1 MDDLTSSFPII
12 NNRYQIFSTIAT
24 GGMAVIYTAQDL
36 ILERKVALKILK
48 KELSRDQSFQNKFR
62 SEAKASASLIHPNII
77 TTFDFGFDG
86 DRLYIVMEYID
97 GSDLKAIID
106 QDTILPLR
114 QKLDYLLQASSGLGF
129 AHQSGFVH
137 CDVKPQNMLV
147 SKSGTLKITDFGIAR
162 AMATISGEE
171 KYDVVWGSPYY
182 FSPEQASG
190 KPPSPATD
198 VYSLG
203 VIAYELM
210 TGLLPFNADDS
221 AELARMHRSDLPKS
235 PKSINSEIP
244 EALNQII
251 LKALSKIPEERYSDG
266 VKFHHELAKID
277 LMDLN
282 SNRRLQTVIK
292 QNDSPVSKSIQ
303 KKSSV
308 KEAKK
313 AKSLQPTTIIL
324 TIIALIFAGGLIPF
338 WLYVILQ
345 INSLNR

>member
-24 GGMAVIYTAQDL
+24 GGMAVIYNAQDL

-86 DRLYIVMEYID
+86 DRLYIVMEFID
-97 GSDLKAIID
+97 GADLKAIID
-106 QDTILPLR
+106 QDTSLGLS

-147 SKSGTLKITDFGIAR
+147 SKSGILKITDFGIAR

-210 TGLLPFNADDS
+210 TGQLPFNAEDS
-221 AELARMHRSDLPKS
+221 AELARMHRSVQPKP
-235 PKSINSEIP
+235 PKSINSDIP
-244 EALNQII
+244 DNLNQII
-251 LKALSKIPEERYSDG
+251 LKALSKDPEERFSDG
-266 VKFHHELAKID
+266 VKFHQELAKIN
-277 LMDLN
+277 L
-282 SNRRLQTVIK
+282 
-292 QNDSPVSKSIQ
+292 
-303 KKSSV
+303 
-308 KEAKK
+308 
-313 AKSLQPTTIIL
+313 
-324 TIIALIFAGGLIPF
+324 FC
-338 WLYVILQ
+338 
-345 INSLNR
+345 

>member
-24 GGMAVIYTAQDL
+24 GGMAVIYNAQDL
-36 ILERKVALKILK
+36 ILERKVAVKILK

-97 GSDLKAIID
+97 GGDLKAIID
-106 QDTILPLR
+106 QGTSLR
-114 QKLDYLLQASSGLGF
+114 LSQKLDFLLQASSGLGF

-147 SKSGTLKITDFGIAR
+147 SKLGILKITDFGIAR

-203 VIAYELM
+203 VIAYELL
-210 TGLLPFNADDS
+210 TGQLPFDAEDS
-221 AELARMHRSDLPKS
+221 AELARMHRSVQPKP
-235 PKSINSEIP
+235 PKTINSDIP
-244 EALNQII
+244 ETLNQVI
-251 LKALSKIPEERYSDG
+251 LKSLSKDPEERFSDG
-266 VKFHHELAKID
+266 VKFHQELASID
-277 LMDLN
+277 LSVN
-282 SNRRLQTVIK
+282 NFKPILQTVYK
-292 QNDSPVSKSIQ
+292 PEDRSKSKDIQ
-303 KKSSV
+303 NKLSF

-313 AKSLQPTTIIL
+313 PKSPQPSTIL
-324 TIIALIFAGGLIPF
+324 LAVIALIFAGGLIPF

>member
-1 MDDLTSSFPII
+1 MDELTSSFPII

-24 GGMAVIYTAQDL
+24 GGMAVIYNAQDL
-36 ILERKVALKILK
+36 MLERKVALKILK

-86 DRLYIVMEYID
+86 DRLYIVMEYIE
-97 GSDLKAIID
+97 GADLKTIIN
-106 QDTILPLR
+106 QNIPQSLS

-147 SKSGTLKITDFGIAR
+147 SKTGTLKITDFGIAR

-190 KPPSPATD
+190 KAPSPATD

-210 TGLLPFNADDS
+210 TGELPFIAEDS
-221 AELARMHRSDLPKS
+221 AELARMHRSVLPKH
-235 PKSINSEIP
+235 PKKINPAIP
-244 EALNQII
+244 EELNLII
-251 LKALSKIPEERYSDG
+251 LKALSKDPGDRFLNG
-266 VKFHHELAKID
+266 AHFHQELVKID
-277 LMDLN
+277 LIIRE
-282 SNRRLQTVIK
+282 SNQSRQH
-292 QNDSPVSKSIQ
+292 IQ
-303 KKSSV
+303 KLNLQAKPSREQISS
-308 KEAKK
+308 KKMEALKPK
-313 AKSLQPTTIIL
+313 TIQFSTIIM
-324 TIIALIFAGGLIPF
+324 TIIALLFAGGLIPF

>member
-24 GGMAVIYTAQDL
+24 GGMAVIYNAQDL

-77 TTFDFGFDG
+77 TTFDFGFDA

-97 GSDLKAIID
+97 GGDLKAIID
-106 QDTILPLR
+106 QDTNLHLV
-114 QKLDYLLQASSGLGF
+114 QKLDYLLQASCGLGF

-147 SKSGTLKITDFGIAR
+147 SKTGTLKITDFGIAR

-190 KPPSPATD
+190 KSPSPATD

-210 TGLLPFNADDS
+210 TGQLPFDAEDS
-221 AELARMHRSDLPKS
+221 AELARMHRSDQPKS
-235 PKSINSEIP
+235 PKIINPEIP
-244 EALNQII
+244 DALNQII
-251 LKALSKIPEERYSDG
+251 LKSLSKDPDDRFSDG
-266 VKFHHELAKID
+266 IKFHQELASIGLPINKSILIHQTIKKINAQSKPKVD
-277 LMDLN
+277 QNNLSSDE
-282 SNRRLQTVIK
+282 VIK
-292 QNDSPVSKSIQ
+292 PKT
-303 KKSSV
+303 
-308 KEAKK
+308 
-313 AKSLQPTTIIL
+313 LQPATIIL
-324 TIIALIFAGGLIPF
+324 GVMALIFAGGLIPF
-338 WLYVILQ
+338 WLYVFLQ
-345 INSLNR
+345 INLLNR

>member
-1 MDDLTSSFPII
+1 M
-12 NNRYQIFSTIAT
+12 
-24 GGMAVIYTAQDL
+24 TA
-36 ILERKVALKILK
+36 A
-48 KELSRDQSFQNKFR
+48 
-62 SEAKASASLIHPNII
+62 
-77 TTFDFGFDG
+77 
-86 DRLYIVMEYID
+86 
-97 GSDLKAIID
+97 DLKAIID
-106 QDTILPLR
+106 QDRSLR
-114 QKLDYLLQASSGLGF
+114 LSQKLDYLLQASSGLGF

-210 TGLLPFNADDS
+210 TGQLPFNADDS
-221 AELARMHRSDLPKS
+221 AELARMHRSDQPKP
-235 PKSINSEIP
+235 PKALILKYP
-244 EALNQII
+244 DPLNQII
-251 LKALSKIPEERYSDG
+251 LKALSKDPDDRFSDG
-266 VKFHHELAKID
+266 VKFHQELAKID
-277 LMDLN
+277 LSIIN
-282 SNRRLQTVIK
+282 
-292 QNDSPVSKSIQ
+292 SKSIRQIDQ
-303 KKSSV
+303 KNRHSIEIRKAYKINLSSD
-308 KEAKK
+308 EAEKPK
-313 AKSLQPTTIIL
+313 TIQPTTIIL
-324 TIIALIFAGGLIPF
+324 AIIALIFAGGLIPF

>member
-24 GGMAVIYTAQDL
+24 GGMAVIYNAQDL

-97 GSDLKAIID
+97 GGDLKAIID
-106 QDTILPLR
+106 QDTELPLS
-114 QKLDYLLQASSGLGF
+114 QKLDYLLQASCGLGF

-210 TGLLPFNADDS
+210 TGQLPFYADDS
-221 AELARMHRSDLPKS
+221 AELARMHRVDLPKP
-235 PKSINSEIP
+235 PKAINPEIP
-244 EALNQII
+244 DLLDQII
-251 LKALSKIPEERYSDG
+251 LKSLSKDPKDRYSDG
-266 VKFHHELAKID
+266 VKFHLELASINLSKNKLNFNQKPVKTID
-277 LMDLN
+277 DDAIHE
-282 SNRRLQTVIK
+282 SD
-292 QNDSPVSKSIQ
+292 QNDLFPDGG
-303 KKSSV
+303 
-308 KEAKK
+308 KET
-313 AKSLQPTTIIL
+313 KSLQLSTFFL
-324 TIIALIFAGGLIPF
+324 AFFALIFAGGLIPF
-338 WLYVILQ
+338 WLYVFLQ

>member
-24 GGMAVIYTAQDL
+24 GGMAVIYNAQDL

-48 KELSRDQSFQNKFR
+48 KELSRDQSFQNRFR

-86 DRLYIVMEYID
+86 DRLYIVMEFID
-97 GSDLKAIID
+97 GADLKTLIQ
-106 QDTILPLR
+106 QDKPQSLS

-147 SKSGTLKITDFGIAR
+147 SNSGTLKITDFGIAR
-162 AMATISGEE
+162 AMASISGEE

-210 TGLLPFNADDS
+210 TGQLPFIAEDS
-221 AELARMHRSDLPKS
+221 AELARMHRSVMPKP
-235 PKSINSEIP
+235 PKSINSDLP
-244 EALNQII
+244 ETLNQII
-251 LKALSKIPEERYSDG
+251 LKALSKDPEERFTNGFQFHQELGKTNLSDQ
-266 VKFHHELAKID
+266 K
-277 LMDLN
+277 
-282 SNRRLQTVIK
+282 SNLTHQ
-292 QNDSPVSKSIQ
+292 PIQ
-303 KKSSV
+303 KSKLHPKPARDQITLEPNEAIKSN
-308 KEAKK
+308 
-313 AKSLQPTTIIL
+313 TIQFSTIVMA
-324 TIIALIFAGGLIPF
+324 IIALLFAGGLIPF

>member
-24 GGMAVIYTAQDL
+24 GGMAVIYNAQDL

-86 DRLYIVMEYID
+86 DRLYIVMEFID
-97 GSDLKAIID
+97 GADLKAII
-106 QDTILPLR
+106 QQEKNLSFS

-147 SKSGTLKITDFGIAR
+147 SKAGVLKITDFGIAR
-162 AMATISGEE
+162 ALATISGEE

-203 VIAYELM
+203 VIAYELL
-210 TGLLPFNADDS
+210 TGQLPFVAEDS
-221 AELARMHRSDLPKS
+221 AELARMHRNVLPK
-235 PKSINSEIP
+235 PLITIIANIP
-244 EALNQII
+244 DTLDQII
-251 LKALSKIPEERYSDG
+251 LKALSKDPEERFVDG
-266 VKFHHELAKID
+266 FQFHQELHKI
-277 LMDLN
+277 N
-282 SNRRLQTVIK
+282 QAHN
-292 QNDSPVSKSIQ
+292 
-303 KKSSV
+303 
-308 KEAKK
+308 
-313 AKSLQPTTIIL
+313 KSLITHPPINKPDLPPKLGSNKNAIDQDKVKQTHSFQLSTIVL
-324 TIIALIFAGGLIPF
+324 AIIALLFAGGLIPF

-345 INSLNR
+345 LNSLNR